1 MLYQVSVTSVRG
13 QRPMYLRPEAIED
26 RPSWDSR
33 VEAAAKFEDLAD
45 AVATCLRIGNGCPV
59 EIDP

>member
-1 MLYQVSVTSVRG
+1 
-13 QRPMYLRPEAIED
+13 MYLRPEAIED